1 MCVSLVLFALLL
13 FLESKRLRHVHAVM
27 EQKNGAI
34 APSIFS
40 VRMKNCFMWVLIYD
54 MALETSPV
62 TGK

>member
-13 FLESKRLRHVHAVM
+13 FLESKQLRHVHAII

-40 VRMKNCFMWVLIYD
+40 VRMKNGFMWVLIYD
-54 MALETSPV
+54 MAPETSPI
-62 TGK
+62 TRK